1 MTTDQPADSHHDSS
15 GGAPGRLAAVVLAG
29 GRSRRMG
36 GIDKT
41 RLPVRGAPAL
51 ERVLRALQAVELAPA
66 AIVVAGPQG
75 ELGQH
80 LTERYGARFVRED
93 PPCSGPL
100 AALAAGARAAGA
112 ALDEQAA
119 NRQHPC
125 GEGTILVLGGDM
137 PLLRPETL
145 TALAER
151 SRSTGSVTAL
161 ASDDGTVQFLGAAW
175 PAARLSS
182 ALAAVREPGTGF
194 ADLSLKRLYAQLGD
208 DELLTMPVR
217 GAEDADIDTPED
229 LDAVRAAAG
238 PRVAIAQIEVSEN
251 PHLTEQR
258 IREAA
263 ARAAEGGARLLL
275 LPEAVLTPF
284 GTDLYEAAV
293 TRSEAFDALL
303 QELAEQH
310 RLVIVAGSF
319 TPADAGRVHN
329 TVLVRGPG
337 GTPHAEYRKIHLF
350 DAFGSGES
358 RTVAPGDQLV
368 TIELD
373 GTCFGIAT
381 CYDIRFPEQF
391 TALARRGAH
400 AILVPVAWAA
410 GAGKREQLQLLLRA
424 RALDST
430 SIILA
435 ADQSAPE
442 GYDGTAPRGIGH
454 SAAIGPLGSVR
465 AELGADPGMLLV
477 DLDLTEVAQARRA
490 LPVLEHAVE
499 IPSNLA

>member
-1 MTTDQPADSHHDSS
+1 MSS
-15 GGAPGRLAAVVLAG
+15 AAQESALHTATVILAG
-29 GRSRRMG
+29 GAATRLG
-36 GIDKT
+36 GTEKT
-41 RLPVRGAPAL
+41 RIAVAGASAL
-51 ERVLRALQAVELAPA
+51 ERVLRASPIGPRVVVGPRAADGDQLAA
-66 AIVVAGPQG
+66 RHVATFVV
-75 ELGQH
+75 
-80 LTERYGARFVRED
+80 ED
-93 PPCSGPL
+93 PPRSGPA
-100 AALAAGARAAGA
+100 AALARGLEELRELPDAA
-112 ALDEQAA
+112 
-119 NRQHPC
+119 P
-125 GEGTILVLGGDM
+125 VLLLAGDM

-145 TALAER
+145 AQLADGARTGGVHALIDAAGH
-151 SRSTGSVTAL
+151 T
-161 ASDDGTVQFLGAAW
+161 QFLAAAW
-175 PAARLSS
+175 PLGRLRAALEATR
-182 ALAAVREPGTGF
+182 G
-194 ADLSLKRLYAQLGD
+194 ADGGWAGMSMKRLYAELGS
-208 DELLTMPVR
+208 DELTTR
-217 GAEDADIDTPED
+217 AATGAEDADIDTARSLSE
-229 LDAVRAAAG
+229 VRAAAG
-238 PRVAIAQIEVSEN
+238 PRVAIAQIEVGED

-293 TRSEAFDALL
+293 TRGEAFDALL

-319 TPADAGRVHN
+319 TPAHDGRVHN

-477 DLDLTEVAQARRA
+477 DLDLAEVAQARRA

>member
-1 MTTDQPADSHHDSS
+1 MSS
-15 GGAPGRLAAVVLAG
+15 AAQQSALHTATVILAG
-29 GRSRRMG
+29 GAATRLG
-36 GIDKT
+36 GTEKT
-41 RLPVRGAPAL
+41 RIAVAGASAL
-51 ERVLRALQAVELAPA
+51 ERVLRASPIGPRVVVGPRAADGDQLAA
-66 AIVVAGPQG
+66 RHDATFVV
-75 ELGQH
+75 
-80 LTERYGARFVRED
+80 ED
-93 PPCSGPL
+93 PPRSGPA
-100 AALAAGARAAGA
+100 AALARGLEELRELPDAA
-112 ALDEQAA
+112 
-119 NRQHPC
+119 P
-125 GEGTILVLGGDM
+125 VLLLAGDM

-145 TALAER
+145 AQLADGARAGGVHALIDAAGR
-151 SRSTGSVTAL
+151 T
-161 ASDDGTVQFLGAAW
+161 QFLTAAW
-175 PAARLSS
+175 PLGRLRAALEATR
-182 ALAAVREPGTGF
+182 G
-194 ADLSLKRLYAQLGD
+194 ADGGWAGMSMKRLYAELGS
-208 DELLTMPVR
+208 DELTTR
-217 GAEDADIDTPED
+217 AATGAEDADIDTARS
-229 LDAVRAAAG
+229 LSQVRAAAG
-238 PRVAIAQIEVSEN
+238 PRVAIAQIEVSEA

-284 GTDLYEAAV
+284 GTDLHEAAV
-293 TRSEAFDALL
+293 TRGEAFDALL

-310 RLVIVAGSF
+310 QLVIVAGSF
-319 TPADAGRVHN
+319 APAHDGRVHN

-410 GAGKREQLQLLLRA
+410 GPGKREQLQLLLRA

-477 DLDLTEVAQARRA
+477 DLDLAEVAQARRA